1 MSYLAAKLQAVKVG
15 GLKKILPLCRPRGT
29 RVGLGLRGRIFVKLP
44 TLRPCNFAATLERFA
59 VELQWNYS
67 DMTVI

>member
-1 MSYLAAKLQAVKVG
+1 MTCS
-15 GLKKILPLCRPRGT
+15 KKISDISFESRILLVWWTKSFTVPQDRHVLRENLDLC
-29 RVGLGLRGRIFVKLP
+29 
-44 TLRPCNFAATLERFA
+44 TLERFA